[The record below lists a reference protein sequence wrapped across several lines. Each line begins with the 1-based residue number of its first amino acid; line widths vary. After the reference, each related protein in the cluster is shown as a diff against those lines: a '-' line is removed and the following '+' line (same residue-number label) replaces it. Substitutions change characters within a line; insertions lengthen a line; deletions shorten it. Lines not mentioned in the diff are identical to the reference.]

1 LLVVNCCLEFQMRTT
16 FVKRASML
24 LLGEKDVRKALSLTE
39 CLDINR
45 QAYLSLANGASV
57 VPSRLGLSYPDKTPS
72 TSGETQDW
80 TLVKP
85 AAYYSDDKN
94 DPSST
99 CMGLKV
105 VSIRAN
111 NPSKGLPLV
120 PATILLLEPETGI
133 VQATLG
139 GTYLTVARTCA
150 GPALAIQTFAPNCQE
165 LVLFGAGAQAEC
177 HIQMMEAALN
187 RPIPKITIVNRSLPR
202 AQALLKTLDP
212 STHNKGCQ
220 VLLLDDHE
228 QVAKALSTADVVAT
242 TTNTATPLWNDGSI
256 LKKNCL
262 ITSIGSYTPDMQ
274 EIPESAVDRCHV
286 LIDTPDAMTVGDLK
300 HLGGSLEATKH
311 PVTLMG
317 NALKDPSLVSGMD
330 CIFYKA
336 VGTAIQDV
344 MTARLVVDRARAQGI
359 GQEIDMS

>member
-1 LLVVNCCLEFQMRTT
+1 LLLFVMRTT

-24 LLGEKDVRKALSLTE
+24 LLGEKDVRKALSLAD

-45 QAYLSLANGASV
+45 QAYLSLADGTSV
-57 VPSRLGLSYPDKTPS
+57 VPSRSPLSYPNKTPS
-72 TSGETQDW
+72 TSGESQDW

-85 AAYYSDDKN
+85 AAYYSDN

-105 VSIRAN
+105 ASIRAN

-120 PATILLLEPETGI
+120 PATILLLEPETGM
-133 VQATLG
+133 VHATLG
-139 GTYLTVARTCA
+139 GTYLTVARTSA
-150 GPALAIQTFAPNCQE
+150 GPALAVQTFAPNCQE

-177 HIQMMEAALN
+177 HIQLMEKALN

-202 AQALLKTLDP
+202 AQALMKTLDP
-212 STHNKGCQ
+212 STHKGGQ
-220 VLLLDDHE
+220 VLVLDDHE
-228 QVAKALSTADVVAT
+228 QIAQALSTADVVAA
-242 TTNTATPLWNDGSI
+242 TTNTATPLWKDGSI
-256 LKKNCL
+256 LKKDCL

-274 EIPESAVDRCHV
+274 EIPESAVNRCHV
-286 LIDTPDAMTVGDLK
+286 VIDTPDAMTVGDLK
-300 HLGGSLEATKH
+300 HLGGGSLETTTH

-330 CIFYKA
+330 CIFYKS
-336 VGTAIQDV
+336 VGTAFQDV
-344 MTARLVVDRARAQGI
+344 MTARMVVDRARELGI

>member
-1 LLVVNCCLEFQMRTT
+1 
-16 FVKRASML
+16 ML
-24 LLGEKDVRKALSLTE
+24 LLGEKDVRKALSLTD

-45 QAYLSLANGASV
+45 QAYLSLANGSSV

-72 TSGETQDW
+72 TSGESQDW

-85 AAYYSDDKN
+85 AAYYSDDNKNKNNN
-94 DPSST
+94 DPSSST

-105 VSIRAN
+105 VSVRAN

-120 PATILLLEPETGI
+120 PATILLLEPETGV
-133 VQATLG
+133 VQATLS
-139 GTYLTVARTCA
+139 GTYLTVARTST
-150 GPALAIQTFAPNCQE
+150 GPALAVQTFAPHCQE

-177 HIQMMEAALN
+177 HIQLMEAALG
-187 RPIPKITIVNRSLPR
+187 RSIPKITIVNRSLPR
-202 AQALLKTLDP
+202 AEALLKTLDP
-212 STHNKGCQ
+212 LTHDQKECQ

-228 QVAKALSTADVVAT
+228 QIAQALSTADVVAT
-242 TTNTATPLWNDGSI
+242 TTNAATPLWNDGSI
-256 LKKNCL
+256 LKQNCL

-274 EIPESAVDRCHV
+274 EIPQSAVDRSHV
-286 LIDTPDAMTVGDLK
+286 VIDTPDAMTVGDLK
-300 HLGGSLEATKH
+300 HLGGSIDATTH

-317 NALKDPSLVSGMD
+317 HALKDPSLVSGMD

>member
-1 LLVVNCCLEFQMRTT
+1 MRTT
-16 FVKRASML
+16 FVKRASSML
-24 LLGEKDVRKALSLTE
+24 LLGEKDVRKALSLTD

-45 QAYLSLANGASV
+45 QAYLSLANGNSV

-72 TSGETQDW
+72 TSGEAQDW

-85 AAYYSDDKN
+85 AAYYSDN

-105 VSIRAN
+105 VSVRAN

-133 VQATLG
+133 VQATLS
-139 GTYLTVARTCA
+139 GTYLTVARTSA
-150 GPALAIQTFAPNCQE
+150 GPALAVQTFSPNCQE
-165 LVLFGAGAQAEC
+165 LVLFGAGAQAAC
-177 HIQMMEAALN
+177 HIQLMEAALN

-212 STHNKGCQ
+212 STHKGQ

-228 QVAKALSTADVVAT
+228 QIAKALSTADVVAA

-300 HLGGSLEATKH
+300 HLLAVGGGSLETTKH

-317 NALKDPSLVSGMD
+317 NALKDPSLVLSSGMD